1 MNFNHHRGRRLRVEG
16 RPESM
21 RRSGMNTPIVAAFI
35 AAVALVGFSPA
46 QAMPIVPLDQAE
58 TAAITLVA
66 GGCGAGM
73 HRGPGGE
80 CRRNKGRVAC
90 GRGYRLTPNGCR
102 PLRFS
107 AAPSEQSI

>member
-1 MNFNHHRGRRLRVEG
+1 
-16 RPESM
+16 
-21 RRSGMNTPIVAAFI
+21 MNTSIIAAFI
-35 AAVALVGFSPA
+35 AAMALAGLSPA
-46 QAMPIVPLDQAE
+46 LAMPIVPLDQAE

-66 GGCGAGM
+66 GGCGSGM

-102 PLRFS
+102 PQRFS
-107 AAPSEQSI
+107 AAPAQLRV

>member
-1 MNFNHHRGRRLRVEG
+1 M
-16 RPESM
+16 SK
-21 RRSGMNTPIVAAFI
+21 TIVTAFI
-35 AAVALVGFSPA
+35 AAAALFVLSPA
-46 QAMPIVPLDQAE
+46 GAMPIVPLDQAE

-102 PLRFS
+102 PQRFG
-107 AAPSEQSI
+107 AAPAELKVDL

>member
-1 MNFNHHRGRRLRVEG
+1 MNK
-16 RPESM
+16 
-21 RRSGMNTPIVAAFI
+21 PIVAAFI
-35 AAVALVGFSPA
+35 AAVALVGLSPA

-73 HRGPGGE
+73 HRGAGGE
-80 CRRNKGRVAC
+80 CRKGRVAC

-102 PLRFS
+102 PQRFS
-107 AAPSEQSI
+107 AAPSELSV

>member
-1 MNFNHHRGRRLRVEG
+1 MNK
-16 RPESM
+16 S
-21 RRSGMNTPIVAAFI
+21 IVAAFI
-35 AAVALVGFSPA
+35 AAVALFGLSSA
-46 QAMPIVPLDQAE
+46 QAMPIAPLDQTE

-102 PLRFS
+102 PQRFS
-107 AAPSEQSI
+107 AAPEQLRV

>member
-1 MNFNHHRGRRLRVEG
+1 
-16 RPESM
+16 
-21 RRSGMNTPIVAAFI
+21 MNTPVITAFI
-35 AAVALVGFSPA
+35 AAMAFVGLSSA
-46 QAMPIVPLDQAE
+46 QAMPIAPLDQTE

-102 PLRFS
+102 PQRFS
-107 AAPSEQSI
+107 AAPAQLGV